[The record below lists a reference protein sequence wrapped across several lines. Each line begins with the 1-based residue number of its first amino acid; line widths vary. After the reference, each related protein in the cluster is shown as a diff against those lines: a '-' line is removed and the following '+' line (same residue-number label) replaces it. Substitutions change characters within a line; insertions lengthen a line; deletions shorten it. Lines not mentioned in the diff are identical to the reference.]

1 MVELL
6 AALFFLSSPQTSFVT
21 TAIWAC
27 APERWVL
34 GPKLEDGF
42 FKGSLETD
50 CEVRDAVGNGL
61 RGVESYARGLVAGAK
76 DIHSGPI
83 PETRDGLPSHYWD
96 IAVELEEGADTLT
109 VRQDTHLALDEK
121 SKLRF
126 EGLSKSVQGTGAAS
140 VLRRLDNLIEVTPNT
155 AVGSWRVKL
164 GGTLWAKKPWYA
176 PNGTFMNEVEK
187 AATASFQRGRDKT
200 MPRIASAL

>member
-6 AALFFLSSPQTSFVT
+6 AAFFFMSSPQPRVLT

-34 GPKLEDGF
+34 GPKFEDGY

-50 CEVRDAVGNGL
+50 CEVRDAVGDGL
-61 RGVESYARGLVAGAK
+61 KGVETYARGLVAGAK
-76 DIHSGPI
+76 YTHSGPI
-83 PETRDGLPSHYWD
+83 PETWDGLPSHFWD
-96 IAVELEEGADTLT
+96 ITVEIQEGSDTLT
-109 VRQDTHLALDEK
+109 VRQDTHIALDEK
-121 SKLRF
+121 SRF
-126 EGLSKSVQGTGAAS
+126 RLDGISKSVQGTGSAA
-140 VLRRLDNLIEVTPNT
+140 VLRRLDNLIEVTPNSP
-155 AVGSWRVKL
+155 VGSWRVKL

-187 AATASFQRGRDKT
+187 AAIASFQRGRDKT